1 MAKDLQLTKSDIA
14 KYRQEIKEL
23 DLSDKSEILEKA
35 LSKIN
40 TMINNPK
47 LDQFQLILIQEL
59 SNLHNI
65 LIKTPHLEKSV
76 QQKMV
81 FALQYFL
88 KGEDD
93 IPDEIPG
100 VGFFDDLV
108 VIDWVIQE
116 IKDQYSQYFQA

>member
-1 MAKDLQLTKSDIA
+1 MAKGLQLTKSDIA

-23 DLSDKSEILEKA
+23 DLNNKSEILEKA

-40 TMINNPK
+40 TLINNPK

-65 LIKTPHLEKSV
+65 LSKTPHLETSI

-88 KGEDD
+88 KGKDD

-108 VIDWVIQE
+108 VIDWIIQE